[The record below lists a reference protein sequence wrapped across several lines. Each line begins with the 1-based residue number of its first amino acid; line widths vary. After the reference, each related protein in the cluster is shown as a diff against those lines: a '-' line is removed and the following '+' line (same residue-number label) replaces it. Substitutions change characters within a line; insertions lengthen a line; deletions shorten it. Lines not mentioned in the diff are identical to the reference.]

1 MAVAMAVQAIQFP
14 GAHSALDPAGPQAAA
29 IKAWLWNPMYAA
41 AVVTFLLVTGALLW
55 AAFRRRDSAEPST
68 DLRHER
74 GLARAVG
81 VATTIT
87 ILVVFAVLVLDG
99 VVGHASSGAP
109 TDALRVTVTGR
120 QWWWEVVYPGHSADE
135 VATTANEIHIP
146 VGRPVVNEL
155 RSSHVIHSLWV
166 PSLGPK
172 RDLIPGRTNTLRLQA
187 DRPGVYRGVCA
198 EFCGAQHAKMA
209 FVVTAEPAERFAA
222 WLSSQRGS
230 PQPPADSLAQRGEQV
245 FLGGSCP
252 LCHSV
257 AGTSAGGRIGPD
269 LSHLASRQT
278 IAAGTRP
285 NTRGN
290 LAGWILDPQSM
301 KPGTKMPPSRLTG
314 ADLHALT
321 AYLESLR

>member
-1 MAVAMAVQAIQFP
+1 VAMAVQAIQFP
-14 GAHSALDPAGPQAAA
+14 GAHSALDPAGPQAAVVD
-29 IKAWLWNPMYAA
+29 AWLWNPMYAA
-41 AVVTFLLVTGALLW
+41 AVVTFVLVTIALLW

-74 GLARAVG
+74 GLTRAVG
-81 VATTIT
+81 AATTVTVIV
-87 ILVVFAVLVLDG
+87 IFAVLILDG
-99 VVGHASSGAP
+99 VVGHASTGAP
-109 TDALRVTVTGR
+109 ADALRVTITGH
-120 QWWWEVVYPGHSADE
+120 QWWWEVEYPGHSADE

-146 VGRPVVNEL
+146 VGRPVVIEL
-155 RSSHVIHSLWV
+155 RSTDVIHSFWV

-209 FVVTAEPAERFAA
+209 FVVVAEPKARFVQ
-222 WLSSQRGS
+222 WLTDQRASSNPPAVWLTQRG
-230 PQPPADSLAQRGEQV
+230 QQV
-245 FLGGSCP
+245 FLSGSCP

-257 AGTSAGGRIGPD
+257 AGTSAGGGLGPD
-269 LSHLASRQT
+269 LSHFASRKT

-285 NTRGN
+285 NTLGN
-290 LAGWILDPQSM
+290 LAGWIVDPQSM
-301 KPGTKMPPSRLTG
+301 KPGTKMPPNRLSP

-321 AYLESLR
+321 TYLESLR

>member
-1 MAVAMAVQAIQFP
+1 
-14 GAHSALDPAGPQAAA
+14 
-29 IKAWLWNPMYAA
+29 MYWA
-41 AVVTFLLVTGALLW
+41 AVVTFLLVTGALIW
-55 AAFRRRDSAEPST
+55 ATFRRRDSTEPST

-74 GLARAVG
+74 GLTRAVG
-81 VATTIT
+81 VATTLT
-87 ILVVFAVLVLDG
+87 ILVIFAVLILDG
-99 VVGHASSGAP
+99 VVGHASTGAP
-109 TDALRVTVTGR
+109 ADALRITVTGY
-120 QWWWEVVYPGHSADE
+120 QWWWEVVYPGRSPDE
-135 VATTANEIHIP
+135 VTTTANEIHIP
-146 VGRPVVNEL
+146 VGRPVVIEL
-155 RSSHVIHSLWV
+155 RSSDVIHSLWA

-187 DRPGVYRGVCA
+187 DRPGVYRGQCA

-209 FVVTAEPAERFAA
+209 FVVVAEPAARFAQ
-222 WLSSQRGS
+222 WLASQRAS
-230 PQPPADSLAQRGEQV
+230 PAPPADSVAQRGEQV

-252 LCHSV
+252 LCHAV

-290 LAGWILDPQSM
+290 LAGWIVDPQSM
-301 KPGTKMPPSRLTG
+301 KPGTRMPPSRLSA

-321 AYLESLR
+321 TYLESLR